1 MIGFPDILPFSF
13 RKAITEPE
21 KVIAPMATPRPISIR
36 LCGKMLMIEGLA
48 IGVMRTA
55 MPNASGIR

>member
-1 MIGFPDILPFSF
+1 MIGLPDMLPFSF

-36 LCGKMLMIEGLA
+36 LLRKIDPLGS
-48 IGVMRTA
+48 A
-55 MPNASGIR
+55 MPKASGLR